1 VSLRP
6 LLGFNPDTP
15 RRLSTPTD
23 AFESHPDVRSYGTT
37 LSLRDGRPTLIDATF
52 DDATRGGADAGGTV
66 TLRTDDMD
74 LAGDIVQELCAVV
87 GVTDLESTCDF
98 PEDMERFRETL
109 REVDERNADRARL
122 AAEVADGANLVK
134 SYIIRAEDARIL
146 RDMDTMMR
154 MYNELMD
161 VNRELIAEH
170 NKRAENHQALLAAL
184 RRTNQMIQRAA
195 KLRCGGAKTRIVSA
209 CRAAI
214 KANNVHALFNLIQ
227 FGVVD

>member
-1 VSLRP
+1 MSLRP

-122 AAEVADGANLVK
+122 AAEGA
-134 SYIIRAEDARIL
+134 
-146 RDMDTMMR
+146 
-154 MYNELMD
+154 
-161 VNRELIAEH
+161 
-170 NKRAENHQALLAAL
+170 
-184 RRTNQMIQRAA
+184 
-195 KLRCGGAKTRIVSA
+195 
-209 CRAAI
+209 
-214 KANNVHALFNLIQ
+214 
-227 FGVVD
+227 